1 MIKKVYFTFIATL
14 LFSVLYSQVSNPYRI
29 GLTAEQNLN
38 AIGNLSPTAP
48 GGIGFDNRYEGVV
61 GSSRLFDTLLPSLLN
76 IKGEDYYL
84 KLESDI
90 DLIRNT
96 VIFLNPKTRKLNW
109 IKTDIVNELVITENG
124 KEMVFRTTEGKNFE
138 KEMKEVR
145 FFQVLKDGP
154 YQFIKI
160 PLKDFIEA
168 DYKGV
173 YTSDRRYDEYKTEY
187 KYYILKPDSIYYQ
200 TRLSKKSLIKL
211 FPDKK
216 QLINSADIPSDSDDE
231 MMIVSVLEKF

>member
-1 MIKKVYFTFIATL
+1 MKRVFLIFTITL
-14 LFSVLYSQVSNPYRI
+14 LINTLYSQGNNPYRI

-38 AIGNLSPTAP
+38 AIGNLSPTAA
-48 GGIGFDNRYEGVV
+48 GGMGFDSRYEGVV

-76 IKGEDYYL
+76 VKGQDYYL

-90 DLIRNT
+90 DLIKNT
-96 VIFLNPKTRKLNW
+96 LIFLNPKTRRLNW

-124 KEMVFRTTEGKNFE
+124 KELIFRTTGGRKFE
-138 KEMKEVR
+138 KEIKEDR

-154 YQFIKI
+154 YQFIKM

-173 YTSDRRYDEYKTEY
+173 YTSNRRYDEYKTEY
-187 KYYILKPDSIYYQ
+187 KYFILKPDSIYYQ

-216 QLINSADIPSDSDDE
+216 QLINSTDVSSELEDE
-231 MMIVSVLEKF
+231 LMILSILEKF

>member
-1 MIKKVYFTFIATL
+1 MKRVFLIFTITL
-14 LFSVLYSQVSNPYRI
+14 LINTLYSQVNNPYRI

-48 GGIGFDNRYEGVV
+48 GGIGFDSRYEGVV
-61 GSSRLFDTLLPSLLN
+61 GSTRLFDTLLPSLLN
-76 IKGEDYYL
+76 IKGQDYYL

-90 DLIRNT
+90 DLIKNT

-124 KEMVFRTTEGKNFE
+124 KELIFRTTGGRKFE
-138 KEMKEVR
+138 KEIKEDR
-145 FFQVLKDGP
+145 FFQVLKDGS
-154 YQFIKI
+154 YQFIKM

-173 YTSDRRYDEYKTEY
+173 YTSNRRYDEYKTEY
-187 KYYILKPDSIYYQ
+187 KYFILKPDSIYYQ

-216 QLINSADIPSDSDDE
+216 QLINSAEISSESEDE
-231 MMIVSVLEKF
+231 LMILSILEKF

>member
-1 MIKKVYFTFIATL
+1 MKRVFLIFTITL
-14 LFSVLYSQVSNPYRI
+14 LINTLYSQVNNPYRI

-38 AIGNLSPTAP
+38 AIGNLSPTTP
-48 GGIGFDNRYEGVV
+48 GGIGFDSRYEGVV
-61 GSSRLFDTLLPSLLN
+61 GSTRLFDTLLPSLLN
-76 IKGEDYYL
+76 IKGQDYYL

-90 DLIRNT
+90 DLIKNT

-124 KEMVFRTTEGKNFE
+124 KELIFRTTGGRKFE
-138 KEMKEVR
+138 KEIKEDR
-145 FFQVLKDGP
+145 FFQVLKDGS
-154 YQFIKI
+154 YQFIKM

-173 YTSDRRYDEYKTEY
+173 YTSNRRYDEYKTEY
-187 KYYILKPDSIYYQ
+187 KYFILKPDSIYYQ

-216 QLINSADIPSDSDDE
+216 QLINSAEISSESEDE
-231 MMIVSVLEKF
+231 LMILSILEKF